1 MTPDW
6 QGAPVVEWRLGLGS
20 PASVSAPSVDK
31 SGQRVTSP
39 GVRDK
44 GEKRLCPPLYCLL
57 YIAELHSIPYCVS
70 ATPKQLWRLGHPII
84 CLIGAAGGEKT
95 LYLWLSLQRLE
106 NAILSLSIKILEHF
120 RKCIMCIVV

>member
-1 MTPDW
+1 MTI
-6 QGAPVVEWRLGLGS
+6 GITI

-44 GEKRLCPPLYCLL
+44 GEKRLCPPLCCLL

-95 LYLWLSLQRLE
+95 WIFMTFTPEIRE
-106 NAILSLSIKILEHF
+106 CNTVIKHQDSGAL
-120 RKCIMCIVV
+120 